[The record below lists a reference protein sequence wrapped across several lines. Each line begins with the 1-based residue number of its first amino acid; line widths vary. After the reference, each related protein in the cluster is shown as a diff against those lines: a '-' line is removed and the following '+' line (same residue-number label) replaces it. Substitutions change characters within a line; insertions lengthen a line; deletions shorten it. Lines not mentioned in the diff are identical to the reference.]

1 MANKPKYFDIE
12 DSITGKT
19 YRVETDAEDATY
31 EEAAGYLESLPEDQ
45 WTQYEYNP
53 SVPSQETP
61 QQAPAAP
68 VRTGSVAVSTP
79 KPVTNNLVTE
89 GQMGADTFDQYSN
102 YEIKPLSPEE
112 EAEYVRMSEDST
124 VPFAELKKYVEGQ
137 GMSLGPD
144 AEENLIRLRTAIAEN
159 KPVSREVAY
168 ERLAP
173 SLLGE
178 YTPELDPTIDS
189 NLGVALEKGMA
200 YSPMGVVTRMI
211 TDFMDGEL
219 AGFDKD
225 TLRQQYPD
233 LGEEQIED
241 LHDSLIGEMRRRE
254 LINANYQ
261 VDERKVPMLVDFFGD
276 VVGGSS
282 PIDFVPIGRA
292 TTFGGK
298 LAESAVENVIADSI
312 LQAGDIAYGAQQ
324 RYDPLQGGMAA
335 LSGAAL
341 QAGISG
347 TAKLGSMAINAATRG
362 SKQPASGGAITVPT
376 GDRRSKASREG
387 MATAVQQ
394 ANDHVAKV
402 TEGWTNSPKVAVHGN
417 FTKLKGVN
425 NKAQGVFMED
435 GSIALNLEQISKLA
449 AKEKLSVEEV
459 TNSVIFHES
468 LGHFALNQ
476 EYGATLDDMLDTFY
490 SKGTT
495 SFQRLVDE
503 WMDNNPKQY
512 LDGDPRGIIDDP
524 ELYRRVRATEEVMA
538 KWAEDE
544 GVIPKKYIDTFI
556 NMVKDFLRRMD
567 WGGYQ
572 PAYSPREVKSLLAVA
587 QEQVTRKP
595 GTDAAGPGS
604 PRYMYIGGGAELD
617 SVEESILNSTLSD
630 YQMYLDA
637 GYSPEDLMSV
647 FGPGGSQSRGSWFIG
662 PDNEWRYEI
671 SDHDSE
677 FQKDVLDDLAE
688 YNKANP
694 GENKSARLDEVLEH
708 RELFKKYPE
717 LADYKITYVYDPS
730 NPTVMGWHDA
740 ANRTINISP
749 TNKKPKSTLIHEVQ
763 HAVQRLEGFAVG
775 GSPERVMD
783 QVSFDLMEKGSKQLL
798 KALKADLR
806 EAVKSKDAVVNF
818 MALDEAQAYRKAWA
832 PFIEVFKP
840 WSNDIG
846 NLGKRMP
853 PEMAELSRL
862 ATEAERKLLDKI
874 GATSGDPE
882 YRQLRNYLLGLE
894 SYSDVYSNVERLKGT
909 ITQLDHAIDSS
920 NYDLMKTIASQ
931 DEGAK
936 YEAYQYLLGEVEA
949 RDTQK
954 RMMLWPRDRFNQA
967 PYSSEPDLKPENF
980 IISKTQNDFAPDIAQ
995 SRRLPTE
1002 EETTSDGNRYM
1013 MVDTEGEG
1021 GNKPFIDPR
1030 RPVPVRGGINNPAI
1044 APVTDDDAFE
1054 LQSAQDILLE
1064 LTEGFEGPA
1073 RKQWSDTK
1081 RDRALA
1087 KGITAKE
1094 MKNLKGVGDIS
1105 LRLYQYEALQQ
1116 KLSDR
1121 VIDLYY
1127 KMQTGGA
1134 TPQIKAQYL
1143 ETMYKFKEI
1152 AARIFEDQAE
1162 VGRALNFMKNLNL
1175 TRRKVNELNDVLREY
1190 NNGVSAFASDDFF
1203 QEFAERVQYMIN
1215 TGNPAAAANIVKQ
1228 IDKPYWWQY
1237 ILSARHGM
1245 MLSGLGTHAKNAY
1258 DGLMMIAR
1266 EMEETTM
1273 ALPLFYGRKALKAM
1287 GKDVQDGVSP
1297 QEVTARAYG
1306 LMRALLDSGTYKDTA
1321 KAFWEGHQ
1329 SRSYSAKIEMQDARI
1344 PALSKVNDALYASDT
1359 FFRAFHMNANL
1370 YTLGVRKARED
1381 GFTGMRALE
1390 EGTANAM
1397 NPTKEMLEKARNLAD
1412 VTLLVDSPSAL
1423 GNMVEP
1429 SKAIRPGMKGGEQ
1442 AKAFAANMLFPF
1454 LRVTDRLLFQ
1464 AIRRSPLSFL
1474 DKNTRAEWAAGGAER
1489 DIAIART
1496 VYGSALMAYYWQQA
1510 GIGADQEG
1518 DVEGAGPPDYKKAQ
1532 SLEATGYRPNS
1543 EVQGNKMVDI
1553 TALNLSMNPLGTD
1566 NNIAAQIASIR
1577 EAWERGKKGE
1587 TEAEELGNQF
1597 TEVGRALL
1605 GVLASQSYAEN
1616 LSTFIDPLIERDP
1629 ARKETAEAAFIG
1641 GIGSQFVLAAGRQFV
1656 QQRLDPERKVTR
1668 GDGSFADRIYG
1679 RIASGIPG
1687 LSETLPDRVD
1697 ALGDTMP
1704 QGRTTFSI
1712 GNYTEIKQD
1721 DVSKEIRNIERNTKK
1736 PLMTT
1741 APSSFELE
1749 GRTVRLTAEQQQK
1762 WNSVQ
1767 GRLTREVMSIVVA
1780 DPGWKKFDLATKVE
1794 FVKQLRSEA
1803 YEAAKMEVLPDI
1815 DFEVQL
1821 KEEEL

>member
-1 MANKPKYFDIE
+1 M
-12 DSITGKT
+12 
-19 YRVETDAEDATY
+19 
-31 EEAAGYLESLPEDQ
+31 PE
-45 WTQYEYNP
+45 P
-53 SVPSQETP
+53 
-61 QQAPAAP
+61 
-68 VRTGSVAVSTP
+68 GSS
-79 KPVTNNLVTE
+79 
-89 GQMGADTFDQYSN
+89 
-102 YEIKPLSPEE
+102 
-112 EAEYVRMSEDST
+112 
-124 VPFAELKKYVEGQ
+124 AEL
-137 GMSLGPD
+137 
-144 AEENLIRLRTAIAEN
+144 
-159 KPVSREVAY
+159 
-168 ERLAP
+168 
-173 SLLGE
+173 
-178 YTPELDPTIDS
+178 
-189 NLGVALEKGMA
+189 
-200 YSPMGVVTRMI
+200 
-211 TDFMDGEL
+211 
-219 AGFDKD
+219 
-225 TLRQQYPD
+225 
-233 LGEEQIED
+233 
-241 LHDSLIGEMRRRE
+241 
-254 LINANYQ
+254 
-261 VDERKVPMLVDFFGD
+261 GD
-276 VVGGSS
+276 V
-282 PIDFVPIGRA
+282 
-292 TTFGGK
+292 
-298 LAESAVENVIADSI
+298 LA
-312 LQAGDIAYGAQQ
+312 
-324 RYDPLQGGMAA
+324 
-335 LSGAAL
+335 
-341 QAGISG
+341 
-347 TAKLGSMAINAATRG
+347 
-362 SKQPASGGAITVPT
+362 
-376 GDRRSKASREG
+376 
-387 MATAVQQ
+387 
-394 ANDHVAKV
+394 
-402 TEGWTNSPKVAVHGN
+402 
-417 FTKLKGVN
+417 
-425 NKAQGVFMED
+425 
-435 GSIALNLEQISKLA
+435 
-449 AKEKLSVEEV
+449 
-459 TNSVIFHES
+459 
-468 LGHFALNQ
+468 
-476 EYGATLDDMLDTFY
+476 
-490 SKGTT
+490 
-495 SFQRLVDE
+495 
-503 WMDNNPKQY
+503 
-512 LDGDPRGIIDDP
+512 
-524 ELYRRVRATEEVMA
+524 
-538 KWAEDE
+538 
-544 GVIPKKYIDTFI
+544 
-556 NMVKDFLRRMD
+556 
-567 WGGYQ
+567 
-572 PAYSPREVKSLLAVA
+572 
-587 QEQVTRKP
+587 
-595 GTDAAGPGS
+595 
-604 PRYMYIGGGAELD
+604 
-617 SVEESILNSTLSD
+617 
-630 YQMYLDA
+630 
-637 GYSPEDLMSV
+637 
-647 FGPGGSQSRGSWFIG
+647 
-662 PDNEWRYEI
+662 
-671 SDHDSE
+671 HD
-677 FQKDVLDDLAE
+677 
-688 YNKANP
+688 
-694 GENKSARLDEVLEH
+694 
-708 RELFKKYPE
+708 ELFDLYPE
-717 LADYKITYVYDPS
+717 LSEIIIEIGDDSFKDFGEFTKNKIKL
-730 NPTVMGWHDA
+730 
-740 ANRTINISP
+740 
-749 TNKKPKSTLIHEVQ
+749 NKKYFQDWVSGDPQRQRELLSTIIHEVQ
-763 HAVQRLEGFAVG
+763 HAVQDREYFGMGGNSGSAYKYLPNDIFYRGIRNLSDNIRKYDLKKLTVLRDTAEVVRNSQEYKDYVEATSYTQDAWDFLVKSKEVSGDSSPTTVRAREIWSKRSDAAYEAKERLNATLGLPRFVTD
-775 GSPERVMD
+775 D
-783 QVSFDLMEKGSKQLL
+783 QVPKQDITDYFDLMRTVENPENTL
-798 KALKADLR
+798 KKITELSEDIAVLETALKTR
-806 EAVKSKDAVVNF
+806 NKDT
-818 MALDEAQAYRKAWA
+818 RK
-832 PFIEVFKP
+832 K
-840 WSNDIG
+840 
-846 NLGKRMP
+846 
-853 PEMAELSRL
+853 AEKIVRDDPL
-862 ATEAERKLLDKI
+862 ASI
-874 GATSGDPE
+874 
-882 YRQLRNYLLGLE
+882 
-894 SYSDVYSNVERLKGT
+894 
-909 ITQLDHAIDSS
+909 
-920 NYDLMKTIASQ
+920 
-931 DEGAK
+931 
-936 YEAYQYLLGEVEA
+936 EAYQALMGEVEA
-949 RDTQK
+949 RDTQLRLDMTPAERRATK
-954 RMMLWPRDRFNQA
+954 
-967 PYSSEPDLKPENF
+967 PYSLEGKYAPE
-980 IISKTQNDFAPDIAQ
+980 DFAVTRYEGLPTEEAAK
-995 SRRLPTE
+995 SRRPPTE
-1002 EETTSDGNRYM
+1002 EETTSAGFRRPVIDDRMIAEDRRLRRENALRNERELEEKYGNRYM
-1013 MVDTEGEG
+1013 MVDTDGEG

-1030 RPVPVRGGINNPAI
+1030 RPIPVRGGVNNPNI

-1064 LTEGFEGPA
+1064 LTEGYTPGA
-1073 RKQWSDTK
+1073 RSWEDTK
-1081 RDRALA
+1081 RDRSLT
-1087 KGITAKE
+1087 KGLTAGKI
-1094 MKNLKGVGDIS
+1094 KNLKGVGDIS

-1121 VIDLYY
+1121 VTDLYY

-1143 ETMYKFKEI
+1143 ETMYKFKELS
-1152 AARIFEDQAE
+1152 AHIFDDQAE
-1162 VGRALNFMKNLNL
+1162 VGRALNFMKNLSL

-1190 NNGVSAFASDDFF
+1190 NGSGVSAFASDDFF

-1215 TGNPAAAANIVKQ
+1215 SGNPAAAANIVKQ

-1237 ILSARHGM
+1237 ILSARHAM

-1344 PALSKVNDALYASDT
+1344 PVLSKVNDALYASDT

-1442 AKAFAANMLFPF
+1442 AGRFAANILFPF

-1518 DVEGAGPPDYKKAQ
+1518 DVEGAGPPDYKKTQ

-1577 EAWERGKKGE
+1577 EAWERGKKSE

-1629 ARKETAEAAFIG
+1629 ARKETAEAAFVG
-1641 GIGSQFVLAAGRQFV
+1641 GLGSQFVPAAGRQLV
-1656 QQRLDPERKVTR
+1656 QQVLDPERKVTR
-1668 GDGSFADRIYG
+1668 GDGSGADRIYG

-1704 QGRTTFSI
+1704 QGRTTLGI

-1741 APSSFELE
+1741 APSSFQLE

-1794 FVKQLRSEA
+1794 FVKELRSEA